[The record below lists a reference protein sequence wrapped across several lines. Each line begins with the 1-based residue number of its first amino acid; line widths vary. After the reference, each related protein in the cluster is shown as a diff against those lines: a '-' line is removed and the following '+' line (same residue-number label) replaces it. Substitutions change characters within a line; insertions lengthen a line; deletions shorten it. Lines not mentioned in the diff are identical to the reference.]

1 MGNIKSYKDL
11 IVWQKSI
18 LLVKSIYILTD
29 SFPNSE
35 NFILSQQIKRSAI
48 SIPSNIAEG
57 WGRNSSGNYI
67 HFLRIAT
74 GSLCEL
80 ETQLIIAVELNLTT
94 NDKIYHAAG
103 LIEEISKMLKSLINT
118 IEKPKEIET
127 TP

>member
-67 HFLRIAT
+67 HFLKIAT

-80 ETQLIIAVELNLTT
+80 ETQLIIAVELNFTST
-94 NDKIYHAAG
+94 PKIEHLIG

>member
-1 MGNIKSYKDL
+1 MGNIRSYKDL

-57 WGRNSSGNYI
+57 WGRNSSGSYVQ
-67 HFLRIAT
+67 FLRIAT

-80 ETQLIIAVELNLTT
+80 ETQLIIAVELNYTST
-94 NDKIYHAAG
+94 DKISHAIG
-103 LIEEISKMLKSLINT
+103 LAEEISKMLKSLINT

-127 TP
+127 TS

>member
-1 MGNIKSYKDL
+1 MGSIRSYKDL

-18 LLVKSIYILTD
+18 LLVKSIYVLTD

-35 NFILSQQIKRSAI
+35 NYILTQQVKRSAI

-57 WGRNSSGNYI
+57 WGRNSSDTYT
-67 HFLRIAT
+67 HFLKIAT

-80 ETQLIIAVELNLTT
+80 ETQLIIAVELNFTS
-94 NDKIYHAAG
+94 NEKIESSIC

-118 IEKPKEIET
+118 IEKTKELET
-127 TP
+127 TS